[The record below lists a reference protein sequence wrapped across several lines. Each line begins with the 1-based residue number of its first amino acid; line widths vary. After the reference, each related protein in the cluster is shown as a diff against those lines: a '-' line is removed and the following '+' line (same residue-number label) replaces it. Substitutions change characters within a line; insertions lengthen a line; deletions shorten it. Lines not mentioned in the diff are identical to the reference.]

1 MNKIYKVVWSKAK
14 HCYVVT
20 SELAKRNGKGCGA
33 RSLRM
38 AAVSMGVAAAVLY
51 TGGAP
56 GLFGPSVAEAAMKTV
71 FVSDNTDYNALYSF
85 HADAK
90 SVTVDQAKADAFTG
104 TTKYFYGNVAVG
116 YSITDSVTYTVIDG
130 QMIKQIAR
138 NTTILPYEQKVMGTG
153 EDHPSRPFDN
163 STVAPNGEET
173 TTIGALVKASTEA
186 NTNVSG
192 YSVTLTGTGLT
203 DAAGALSW
211 GGNVT
216 GNSITVDGGQANTVY
231 GGSTSTGNANENT
244 VTIGSGSSK
253 AGDVY
258 GGYAS
263 GYPTSGNANSN
274 HVNVNG
280 GTVEQTLWGGY
291 SVMGNANGNE
301 VTVSSGTVAY
311 SLYGGW
317 SDNKNANKNIVSI
330 TGGTVATAAY
340 NAVYG
345 GHAYNDGAANENEV
359 TVSGTANIVNRVI
372 GGYSDT
378 QAYKNTVNVSGN
390 AKIGNL
396 VYGGLSDVQA
406 NNNTVTVSGN
416 ANIENQVVGGSGVTQ
431 ANNNTVTISGGTVNS
446 TGWAGAVVGGMSS
459 GGGAD
464 KTENGN
470 KVFINGTA
478 NVTGD
483 VTGGMDGYYTATASE
498 NTVTI
503 DGSAVITGNVMGAS
517 GESRDKTEN
526 KVYITKDYTGTVTG
540 DVYGGRLDDSGN
552 YFNSDDPN
560 DVWYDKGNANRNEVH
575 ISGGTV
581 TGNVY
586 GGAVENNVT
595 GNADGNIV
603 EITGGTV
610 KGRVEGGQSD
620 SGSAEGNVVTV
631 SGGTVN
637 YVVLGAFV
645 GTGSTGNVENN
656 EVTVSGTAY
665 LERDVQG
672 GQVFGSGKAIGN
684 SVTLTGG
691 TASKG
696 VLGGATFGEV
706 GNAGN
711 VEDNDVIMEGG
722 NAGWVYGGYSDGY
735 SYNGGAATGNTTDIS
750 GGTVDGYVFG
760 GASYSDSAATG
771 DTNENQVTISAEKG
785 DTTIGGRVFGG
796 ESFSGTGTSGNANSN
811 VVTISGG
818 TLSGNV
824 GGGASV
830 TISGTAGNANSN
842 AVTVSG
848 GTINGDVYGGYGY
861 SAATGNTVTL
871 GGGTEAATIASD
883 VYGGF
888 ATNGTAN
895 DNTVNLKGNTNL
907 AGASLYGSNK
917 TDSTGNEL
925 HVGGVKGETAGSGE
939 NIWKSGADNKVVK
952 VANFNSIAFHS
963 VKWDE
968 SVAALQAT
976 TLENVGAIDITNLT
990 FDSTPA
996 SGTMSL
1002 LKSGNVLSDLTLTYK
1017 DGSATATATAA
1028 QLAAGVVL
1036 ASSVQTE
1043 TAGEG
1048 GVNLT
1053 QKVNEKVFRDTSDN
1067 KAIKYSVAKGNV
1079 SGITFGKVTFVNGGM
1094 ARDLASYTLDAANTV
1109 DLSGLTFADTNKAL
1123 ATGNSMT
1130 LAANATNVASATAV
1144 KNIAIK
1150 DYKDATGNAYEATA
1164 SGTVTAGSNAIKY
1177 TVDSVAADKVTL
1189 VSRDWSAAADNLL
1202 ATWTASASTEVDAA
1216 AFGYTGTADTALKAN
1231 DTKAILNATGLT
1243 TASEVTGGTEVPVTV
1258 AYTDTASGVQYD
1270 ATAKGHVAAAAD
1282 VVNYVVDSVDVSK
1295 VNLTNWN
1302 GTDSSS
1308 VATPNGWTG
1317 TGVEVT
1323 GEFTAPTTDKE
1334 IATASAG
1341 FFDDSKIADTIKYKS
1356 GAAFSEDEN
1365 GVALAGHQVGG
1376 VKAEDSGATLKYYAM
1391 KKSAETL
1398 TLGTVAFE
1406 AEGTARTY
1414 TNAYDLTGATINSDG
1429 LAFSNE
1435 DALTAGSKMYLV
1447 DASAAVKGGDGAALA
1462 NVNESIKKTYED
1474 KSTANLT
1481 IAGGRTDTLVRD
1493 ADKSRLVYT
1502 VGTSAVTSAT
1512 MSDNLVWSDG
1522 GTHYTNEK
1530 HNFADS
1536 SSINVGGLTFTS
1548 TTDPLA
1554 GASKAMTLIAQKDD
1568 AHAVKGSVTGT
1579 PKFTVTLA
1587 KANTTLAATGTG
1599 TAAIDSGN
1607 LKYTVS
1613 GVALNTVTVNSVG
1626 DTADTVPENW
1636 TLASGATVETGNM
1649 TVPSLAAGNEK
1660 AIITGSN
1667 GFFANATINGN
1678 AYTETEFNASDDTK
1692 AVIIAGKQGKGV
1704 TKSEDNASILYKV
1717 SKKDVSS
1724 INIGLLTWKDGGEL
1738 LDGSSDDYNY
1748 ENAAYSTGDFA
1759 IKNPKDVTAGEKMTL
1774 LKANDSLAEMSK
1786 DVNASYKDV
1795 QVVSGLDVLMNGK
1808 ITGTLSKSG
1817 NNIVFTATENKASK
1831 LTFGDV
1837 EWKDSG
1843 ALLARPTNIVFDGAT
1858 VDTSKIKFTN
1868 VNFLDADRQ
1877 MTLVSDFGDKVGTI
1891 TGSKYLVGTAFEG
1904 EGAASL
1910 SGRDLIFRTK
1920 TGAGVSEQTHKTVM
1934 ATEAGVTALNVGSDY
1949 IGKALDGM
1957 GDVANVAPDGSTVGA
1972 AVGGGRNRYETGSHV
1987 NVNSWNAAVAVGAK
2001 RNVKGGS
2008 LEYGVFGE
2016 YGKANYT
2023 LHSDA
2028 GRGDGDARYA
2038 GGGVVAKWTNK
2049 HDVYTEASFRLGR
2062 LSESSSDIMRDGLGN
2077 TYGYDVHANYYGA
2090 HVGAGKIFR
2099 YNGGRSLDVYGKY
2112 FYTKRNGVEF
2122 DAVQHYNLDSVSS
2135 SVLRIGARYGT
2146 TDKKWNWYGGLAYEY
2161 EFDGEA
2167 EGVVNGVAIRAASIK
2182 GSSVR
2187 GEIGLRMNATKTNP
2201 WQTDISIYG
2210 YGGKHRGFGG
2220 NVNVAYTF

>member
-38 AAVSMGVAAAVLY
+38 AAVSLGVAASLLY

-56 GLFGPSVAEAAMKTV
+56 GLFSPSVAEAATIKTV

-116 YSITDSVTYTVIDG
+116 YRITDSETYTVIDG

-345 GHAYNDGAANENEV
+345 GHAYNDGAANENE
-359 TVSGTANIVNRVI
+359 
-372 GGYSDT
+372 
-378 QAYKNTVNVSGN
+378 
-390 AKIGNL
+390 
-396 VYGGLSDVQA
+396 
-406 NNNTVTVSGN
+406 VTVSGN

-1474 KSTANLT
+1474 KATANLT

-1613 GVALNTVTVNSVG
+1613 GVALDTVTVNSVG

-1660 AIITGSN
+1660 AIITGSS
-1667 GFFANATINGN
+1667 GFFANAKINGN
-1678 AYTETEFNASDDTK
+1678 AYTETEFSASDDTN
-1692 AVIIAGKQGKGV
+1692 AVTIAGKQGKGV

-1724 INIGLLTWKDGGEL
+1724 INIGSLTWKDGGEL
-1738 LDGSSDDYNY
+1738 LDGSSTDYNY
-1748 ENAAYSTGDFA
+1748 ENAAYNIGGFA
-1759 IKNPKDVTAGEKMTL
+1759 ISNMEEVAAKQSMTL
-1774 LKANDSLAEMSK
+1774 LKANASLKDMAEETKTFAYPDSYEPVAGVTMKGEI
-1786 DVNASYKDV
+1786 
-1795 QVVSGLDVLMNGK
+1795 NGK
-1808 ITGTLSKSG
+1808 LSKSG
-1817 NNIVFTATENKASK
+1817 NNVVFTATENKATA
-1831 LTFGDV
+1831 LTFGKV
-1837 EWKDSG
+1837 EWTGDKPLINHKEILKNVSF
-1843 ALLARPTNIVFDGAT
+1843 NGAT
-1858 VDTSKIKFTN
+1858 VDTSNIDFYKEMYIE
-1868 VNFLDADRQ
+1868 ADQ
-1877 MTLVSDFGDKVGTI
+1877 TTTLVDGFDGEAKVTPES
-1891 TGSKYLVGTAFEG
+1891 TKYRVGTAYDG
-1904 EGAASL
+1904 ESETKLENGK
-1910 SGRDLIFRTK
+1910 LILRTK
-1920 TGAGVSEQTHKTVM
+1920 TAAGLSEQTHKTVM
-1934 ATEAGVTALNVGSDY
+1934 AMEAGLALLASGNEHV
-1949 IGKALDGM
+1949 GKALESL
-1957 GDVANVAPDGSTVGA
+1957 GDVANQDSDGTSIGVSI
-1972 AVGGGRNRYETGSHV
+1972 GGSGNRYETGSHV
-1987 NVNSWNAAVAVGAK
+1987 NVHSWNAALAIGAK
-2001 RNVKGGS
+2001 RELKQGA

-2016 YGKANYT
+2016 YGKGSYKLYN
-2023 LHSDA
+2023 DD
-2028 GRGDGDARYA
+2028 GGKGDGDAHYA
-2038 GGGVVAKWTNK
+2038 GGGLMAKWTNS
-2049 HDVYTEASFRLGR
+2049 HDVYAEASFRLGR
-2062 LSESSSDIMRDGLGN
+2062 MSDSADNILEGGGN
-2077 TYGYDVHANYYGA
+2077 KYGYDVHANYYGA
-2090 HVGAGKIFR
+2090 HVGVGKVFN
-2099 YNGGRSLDVYGKY
+2099 YKGGKSLDVYGKY
-2112 FYTKRNGVEF
+2112 FYTKRDGVEY
-2122 DAVQHYNLDSVSS
+2122 DAKQHYNLDAVAS
-2135 SVLRIGARYGT
+2135 SVLRIGARYGS
-2146 TDKKWNWYGGLAYEY
+2146 TDKLWNWYGGLAYEY

-2167 EGVVNGVAIRAASIK
+2167 TGTVNGTAIRAASIR

-2187 GEIGLRMNATKTNP
+2187 GEFGMKMSATKDNP
-2201 WQTDISIYG
+2201 WQADISIYG

-2220 NVNVAYTF
+2220 SVNVAYTF